1 MALWSKTDASESLPK
16 DWNPANH
23 PGASLVFVDQTE
35 AANPSNR
42 ARGIKTPG
50 WNIVREYLDSS
61 GAPRYNVE
69 PLVALSVSAADA
81 GDGEGSDDAIVP
93 NEPGFIT
100 IITITAQPTAQSSAE
115 GAAEFTVTAT
125 AETMADVSL
134 AYQWQKK
141 KPGTSSYVAIPDA
154 TEDTLTL
161 SELVAADDGYLYRCV
176 VSCPGAKPVTST
188 GAKLTFV
195 D

>member
-1 MALWSKTDASESLPK
+1 MALWSKTDSSESPPK
-16 DWNPANH
+16 EWNPANH

-69 PLVALSVSAADA
+69 PLVALSVSVDDA
-81 GDGEGSDDAIVP
+81 GDGEGGDDAIVP
-93 NEPGFIT
+93 NEPVF
-100 IITITAQPTAQSSAE
+100 ITITAQPTAQSTAE
-115 GAAEFTVTAT
+115 GTATFTVTAEVT
-125 AETMADVSL
+125 ADTSL
-134 AYQWQKK
+134 VYQWQTK

-154 TEDTLTL
+154 TEAELMLT
-161 SELVAADDGYLYRCV
+161 ELVDADNGAQYRCV

-188 GAKLTFV
+188 AAKLIFV

>member
-16 DWNPANH
+16 EWNPANH
-23 PGASLVFVDQTE
+23 PGANLVFVDQTE

-61 GAPRYNVE
+61 GAARYNVE

-93 NEPGFIT
+93 NEPVF
-100 IITITAQPTAQSSAE
+100 ITITAQPTAQSSAE
-115 GAAEFTVTAT
+115 GAAEFTVTAEVT
-125 AETMADVSL
+125 ADVSL

-141 KPGTSSYVAIPDA
+141 KPGTSSYVAIPGA

>member
-1 MALWSKTDASESLPK
+1 MALWYKTDSSESLPK
-16 DWNPANH
+16 EWNPANH

-69 PLVALSVSAADA
+69 PLVALSLSAADA
-81 GDGEGSDDAIVP
+81 GEGSDDAIVP
-93 NEPGFIT
+93 NEPVF
-100 IITITAQPTAQSSAE
+100 ITITAQPTAQSSTE
-115 GAAEFTVTAT
+115 GAAEFTVTAVVT
-125 AETMADVSL
+125 ADVSL

-141 KPGTSSYVAIPDA
+141 KPGTSSYVAIPGA
-154 TEDTLTL
+154 TEDTLAL
-161 SELVAADDGYLYRCV
+161 YELVATDDGCLYRCV
-176 VSCPGAKPVTST
+176 VSCPGAKSVTST
-188 GAKLTFV
+188 AAKLTFV